1 MKRTLV
7 ALAMVLGL
15 LWPGAA
21 HSATQADGRVML
33 IGVPGLR
40 WSDLS
45 PTGTPNLWR
54 LAGLSAVG
62 SLSVRAV
69 GRVTCPYDGWL
80 TVSAG
85 VRSAVGY
92 GCGLPPQPEPD
103 GAGAVIPEYEYLHRV
118 AGQRNAGALGEAVRA
133 AGDCTLAIGPG
144 AALALADRS
153 GEVDVYAPSPAQI
166 RADVLTRCR
175 VMAVDVDDL
184 IRPYVT
190 GERLAPEEDRLT
202 AQERAAALRL
212 ADAKAG
218 AVLTVLP
225 KDVSV
230 LLAGLSDHGGNPHLR
245 VAMMRDGD
253 VSGRFLGAA
262 STHRDDTT
270 ILPDITATML
280 TLTGIAAPP
289 GVIGIPWQASERRT
303 GGTEAASVE
312 LERADVAGETIRN
325 VGGLFFT
332 AVAVLQVAFYLT
344 AFLLLRRRRGLTGVR
359 VAAVALASVPV
370 STYLVNLTPWHHAG
384 SPVLALVGGIA
395 GGALLLATAAL
406 AGPWRRAPLGPLG
419 VVAGVTATVLAGDL
433 LTGTTLQLNSVMG
446 YSAVVGARYYGLGN
460 IPFALFATSVL
471 LLAATIAH
479 RLARGNRPT
488 APAAPTA
495 PPVPA
500 GSGQAGDVAADRPVG
515 DGRPVGAV
523 ADRAEHRVRADDVA
537 ADLPEH
543 RDRAGSAA
551 GGVAADR
558 TSPGGRASMVAAVV
572 VAVLGGFAMILGGWP
587 GVGSDFGG
595 VIAFVPGI
603 AVTALLIA
611 GRRVSIVKLGAFC
624 VAGGVIVMSIAYLD
638 YLRPPGSQTHL
649 GRFVGQVFTGEAMDV
664 IGRKFGAMLGTLLS
678 PNLMPVVIAAVA
690 FLVYALL
697 RPEQAT
703 AGVLPA
709 AFAHSPALRA
719 GLIGTLVSGVVGMLV
734 NDSGAAVLSMALALA
749 VPLTLSAGIR
759 ALDEVDSRYDDPG
772 QEPASSSLVSRSS

>member
-7 ALAMVLGL
+7 ALAMVVGL

-21 HSATQADGRVML
+21 HSATQADGRVVL
-33 IGVPGLR
+33 IGIPGLR

-45 PTGTPNLWR
+45 PTGTPNLWQ
-54 LAGLSAVG
+54 LAGQSAVG

-92 GCGLPPQPEPD
+92 GCGLPPLPES
-103 GAGAVIPEYEYLHRV
+103 GQAGAVIPGYDYLHEV
-118 AGQRNAGALGEAVRA
+118 AGQRNAGALGEAVHA

-153 GEVDVYAPSPAQI
+153 GRVDVYAPSPAQV
-166 RADVLTRCR
+166 RADALTRCR

-190 GERLAPEEDRLT
+190 GERLSQEEDRLT
-202 AQERAAALRL
+202 AHERTAALRL

-253 VSGRFLGAA
+253 VSNRFLGAA

-280 TLTGIAAPP
+280 SLTGIATPP
-289 GVIGIPWQASERRT
+289 SVIGVPWQASERRT
-303 GGTEAASVE
+303 GGIEAARTG
-312 LERADVAGETIRN
+312 LDRADVAGETIRN
-325 VGGLFFT
+325 VGGIFFT

-344 AFLLLRRRRGLTGVR
+344 AFLLLRRRRGLTGIR
-359 VAAVALASVPV
+359 TAAVALASVPV

-384 SPVLALVGGIA
+384 SPVLALVGGITA
-395 GGALLLATAAL
+395 CALLLAAAAL
-406 AGPWRRAPLGPLG
+406 AGPWRRAPLGPLA
-419 VVAGVTATVLAGDL
+419 VVTGTTAAVLAGDL

-479 RLARGNRPT
+479 RLTRGDRVDIT
-488 APAAPTA
+488 ADTANTADTAAT
-495 PPVPA
+495 
-500 GSGQAGDVAADRPVG
+500 ADRPAG
-515 DGRPVGAV
+515 GS
-523 ADRAEHRVRADDVA
+523 RASLVA
-537 ADLPEH
+537 A
-543 RDRAGSAA
+543 A
-551 GGVAADR
+551 
-558 TSPGGRASMVAAVV
+558 V

-719 GLIGTLVSGVVGMLV
+719 GLIGTLISGVVGMLV

-759 ALDEVDSRYDDPG
+759 ALGGGSPRSSRYEAPG
-772 QEPASSSLVSRSS
+772 QDPASSSLVSRSS

>member
-1 MKRTLV
+1 
-7 ALAMVLGL
+7 
-15 LWPGAA
+15 
-21 HSATQADGRVML
+21 
-33 IGVPGLR
+33 
-40 WSDLS
+40 
-45 PTGTPNLWR
+45 
-54 LAGLSAVG
+54 
-62 SLSVRAV
+62 
-69 GRVTCPYDGWL
+69 
-80 TVSAG
+80 
-85 VRSAVGY
+85 
-92 GCGLPPQPEPD
+92 
-103 GAGAVIPEYEYLHRV
+103 
-118 AGQRNAGALGEAVRA
+118 
-133 AGDCTLAIGPG
+133 
-144 AALALADRS
+144 
-153 GEVDVYAPSPAQI
+153 
-166 RADVLTRCR
+166 
-175 VMAVDVDDL
+175 MAVDVDDL

-190 GERLAPEEDRLT
+190 GDRLPQDEDALT

-218 AVLTVLP
+218 AVLTALSALP
-225 KDVSV
+225 GDVSV

-270 ILPDITATML
+270 ILPDITAKIL
-280 TLTGIAAPP
+280 SLTGVPTPA
-289 GVIGIPWQASERRT
+289 GVIGVPWQASERRT
-303 GGTEAASVE
+303 GGTEAARVE
-312 LERADVAGETIRN
+312 LDRADVAGETIRN
-325 VGGLFFT
+325 VGGIFFT

-344 AFLLLRRRRGLTGVR
+344 AFLLLRRRRGLTGIR

-384 SPVLALVGGIA
+384 SPVLALAGGIA
-395 GGALLLATAAL
+395 GCALLLAVAAL
-406 AGPWRRAPLGPLG
+406 AGPWRRAPLGPLA
-419 VVAGVTATVLAGDL
+419 VVAGVTAAVLAGDL

-479 RLARGNRPT
+479 RLTRGDRAD
-488 APAAPTA
+488 APAHRPAERPAPGDHGDASATA
-495 PPVPA
+495 VAERPA
-500 GSGQAGDVAADRPVG
+500 GEGQAGAAAVAERPAGGSRASVVAA
-515 DGRPVGAV
+515 A
-523 ADRAEHRVRADDVA
+523 
-537 ADLPEH
+537 
-543 RDRAGSAA
+543 
-551 GGVAADR
+551 
-558 TSPGGRASMVAAVV
+558 V
-572 VAVLGGFAMILGGWP
+572 VAVLGGFAMLLGGWP

-649 GRFVGQVFTGEAMDV
+649 GRFVGQVFTGEALEV
-664 IGRKFGAMLGTLLS
+664 IGRKLGAMLGTLLS

-709 AFAHSPALRA
+709 AFRHSPALRA
-719 GLIGTLVSGVVGMLV
+719 GLIGTLISGVVGMLV

-749 VPLTLSAGIR
+749 VPLTLSAGIK
-759 ALDEVDSRYDDPG
+759 ALDDGAPRYDEPG
-772 QEPASSSLVSRSS
+772 QDPASNSLVSRSS

>member
-7 ALAMVLGL
+7 AFAMVLGL

-92 GCGLPPQPEPD
+92 GCGLPPLPESD
-103 GAGAVIPEYEYLHRV
+103 RAGAVIPDYGYLHDV
-118 AGQRNAGALGEAVRA
+118 AGQRNAGALGEAVHA

-153 GEVDVYAPSPAQI
+153 GRVDVYAPSPAQI
-166 RADVLTRCR
+166 RSDVLTRCR

-190 GERLAPEEDRLT
+190 GERLSPDEDALT

-218 AVLTVLP
+218 AVLTMLAVLP
-225 KDVSV
+225 GDVGV

-245 VAMMRDGD
+245 VAMMRGGD

-280 TLTGIAAPP
+280 SLTGIATPP
-289 GVIGIPWQASERRT
+289 GVIGVPWQASERRT
-303 GGTEAASVE
+303 GGTEAARVE

-325 VGGLFFT
+325 VGGIFFT

-344 AFLLLRRRRGLTGVR
+344 AFLLLRRRRGLTGIR
-359 VAAVALASVPV
+359 VAAVVLASVPV

-395 GGALLLATAAL
+395 GCALLLAAAAL
-406 AGPWRRAPLGPLG
+406 AGPWRRAPLGPLA

-479 RLARGNRPT
+479 RLTRGDRAG
-488 APAAPTA
+488 APAATPAERTA
-495 PPVPA
+495 P
-500 GSGQAGDVAADRPVG
+500 GGQAGAVTDRTAPG
-515 DGRPVGAV
+515 
-523 ADRAEHRVRADDVA
+523 
-537 ADLPEH
+537 
-543 RDRAGSAA
+543 DRAGSAGDA
-551 GGVAADR
+551 AADR
-558 TSPGGRASMVAAVV
+558 PAGGSRASVAAAAV

-649 GRFVGQVFTGEAMDV
+649 GRFVGQVFTGEAMEV
-664 IGRKFGAMLGTLLS
+664 IGRKLGAMLGTLLS
-678 PNLMPVVIAAVA
+678 PNLMPVVVAATA

-697 RPEQAT
+697 RPDQAT

-709 AFAHSPALRA
+709 AFAHSPALKA

-759 ALDEVDSRYDDPG
+759 ALDDGAPRYDDPG
-772 QEPASSSLVSRSS
+772 QEPASSSLVSRNS

>member
-7 ALAMVLGL
+7 AFAMVLGL

-45 PTGTPNLWR
+45 PTGTPNLWQ

-92 GCGLPPQPEPD
+92 GCGLPPLPESD
-103 GAGAVIPEYEYLHRV
+103 QAGAIIPDYGYLHDV
-118 AGQRNAGALGEAVRA
+118 AGQRNAGALGEAVHA

-153 GEVDVYAPSPAQI
+153 GRVDVYAPSPAQI
-166 RADVLTRCR
+166 RSDVLTRCR

-190 GERLAPEEDRLT
+190 GERLSRDEDRLT

-280 TLTGIAAPP
+280 SLTGIATPP
-289 GVIGIPWQASERRT
+289 GVIGVPWQASERRT
-303 GGTEAASVE
+303 GGTEAARVE
-312 LERADVAGETIRN
+312 LDRADVAGETIRN
-325 VGGLFFT
+325 VGGIFFT

-344 AFLLLRRRRGLTGVR
+344 AFLLLRRRRGLTGIR
-359 VAAVALASVPV
+359 VAAVVLASVPV
-370 STYLVNLTPWHHAG
+370 STYLVNLTPWRHAG

-395 GGALLLATAAL
+395 GCALLLAAAAL
-406 AGPWRRAPLGPLG
+406 AGPWRRAPLGPLA

-479 RLARGNRPT
+479 RLTRGDRAG
-488 APAAPTA
+488 APAATPADRTA
-495 PPVPA
+495 PGDQAGGAVADRTAPGDRA
-500 GSGQAGDVAADRPVG
+500 GSAGDVAADRPAGGSRASIAAAAV
-515 DGRPVGAV
+515 V
-523 ADRAEHRVRADDVA
+523 ADRPARGSRASIVA
-537 ADLPEH
+537 A
-543 RDRAGSAA
+543 A
-551 GGVAADR
+551 
-558 TSPGGRASMVAAVV
+558 V

-649 GRFVGQVFTGEAMDV
+649 GRFVGQVFTGEALEV
-664 IGRKFGAMLGTLLS
+664 IGRKFGAMVGTLLS

-749 VPLTLSAGIR
+749 VPLTLSAGIK
-759 ALDEVDSRYDDPG
+759 ALDDGAPRYDAG
-772 QEPASSSLVSRSS
+772 QDPASNSLVSRNN

>member
-7 ALAMVLGL
+7 ALAVVLGL

-21 HSATQADGRVML
+21 QAAAQSATQADGRVVL
-33 IGVPGLR
+33 IGIPGLR

-54 LAGLSAVG
+54 LAGQSAVG

-92 GCGLPPQPEPD
+92 GCGLPPQPEP
-103 GAGAVIPEYEYLHRV
+103 GQAGAVIPGYEYLHRV
-118 AGQRNAGALGEAVRA
+118 AGQRNAGALGEAVHA
-133 AGDCTLAIGPG
+133 AGECTLAIGPG

-153 GEVDVYAPSPAQI
+153 GKVDVYAPSPAQI
-166 RADVLTRCR
+166 RADVLTKCR

-190 GERLAPEEDRLT
+190 GERLAREEDRLT

-253 VSGRFLGAA
+253 VSDRFLGAA

-280 TLTGIAAPP
+280 SLTGIATPP
-289 GVIGIPWQASERRT
+289 GVIGVPWQASERRT
-303 GGTEAASVE
+303 GGTEAARTE

-325 VGGLFFT
+325 VGGIFFT

-344 AFLLLRRRRGLTGVR
+344 AFLLLRRRRGLTGIR
-359 VAAVALASVPV
+359 MAAVALASVPV

-395 GGALLLATAAL
+395 GCALLLAATAL
-406 AGPWRRAPLGPLG
+406 AGPWRRAPLGPLA
-419 VVAGVTATVLAGDL
+419 VVAGTTAAVLAGDL

-471 LLAATIAH
+471 LLSATIAH
-479 RLARGNRPT
+479 RLTRGDRAN
-488 APAAPTA
+488 APAA
-495 PPVPA
+495 A
-500 GSGQAGDVAADRPVG
+500 GADRPVRG
-515 DGRPVGAV
+515 DQATAV
-523 ADRAEHRVRADDVA
+523 ADRPTRGDHADV
-537 ADLPEH
+537 P
-543 RDRAGSAA
+543 
-551 GGVAADR
+551 VADR
-558 TSPGGRASMVAAVV
+558 PTRGDHADAATAVADRPVRGSRASMAAAAV

-624 VAGGVIVMSIAYLD
+624 VAGGVIVMAIAYLD

-649 GRFVGQVFTGEAMDV
+649 GRFVGQVFTGEALEV
-664 IGRKFGAMLGTLLS
+664 IGRKFGAMVGTLLS

-709 AFAHSPALRA
+709 AFAHSPALKA

-749 VPLTLSAGIR
+749 VPLTLSAGIK
-759 ALDEVDSRYDDPG
+759 ALDDDAPRYDDTG
-772 QEPASSSLVSRSS
+772 QDPASNSLVSRSN

>member
-21 HSATQADGRVML
+21 HSATRADGRVML

-92 GCGLPPQPEPD
+92 GCGLPPLPES
-103 GAGAVIPEYEYLHRV
+103 GEAGAVIPGYEYLHQV

-133 AGDCTLAIGPG
+133 AGECTLAIGPG

-153 GEVDVYAPSPAQI
+153 GAVDVYAPSPAQI

-184 IRPYVT
+184 IRPYVI
-190 GERLAPEEDRLT
+190 GERLSPDEDRLT
-202 AQERAAALRL
+202 AQQRAAALRL

-280 TLTGIAAPP
+280 SLTGIAAPP

-325 VGGLFFT
+325 VGGIFFT

-395 GGALLLATAAL
+395 GCALLLTTAAL
-406 AGPWRRAPLGPLG
+406 AGPWRRAPLGPLA
-419 VVAGVTATVLAGDL
+419 VVAGVTAAVLAGDL

-479 RLARGNRPT
+479 RLTRGNRAA
-488 APAAPTA
+488 APAVSSVS
-495 PPVPA
+495 PVSPVSP
-500 GSGQAGDVAADRPVG
+500 GGGQPGGPS
-515 DGRPVGAV
+515 
-523 ADRAEHRVRADDVA
+523 
-537 ADLPEH
+537 
-543 RDRAGSAA
+543 GSAA
-551 GGVAADR
+551 GDVAADR
-558 TSPGGRASMVAAVV
+558 TSPGGRVSLVAAAV

-649 GRFVGQVFTGEAMDV
+649 GRFVGQVFTGEAMEV

-749 VPLTLSAGIR
+749 VPLTLSAGIK
-759 ALDEVDSRYDDPG
+759 ALDEGASRYDGPG
-772 QEPASSSLVSRSS
+772 QEPASNSLVSRSS